1 MTIFYVNPEQKP
13 DLFRLMS
20 EGLVERRR
28 CMIFLS
34 VSEDKTWDVKDK
46 LDSELNRLMDL
57 YGDDVLRTCYMFL
70 KDRHRAEDAFQEV
83 FLKVYRSLNG
93 FKAKSSE
100 KTWIISIAINHCK
113 DMLRSSWVKRVML
126 TDRIRSASAAPD
138 VEKGLIRQ
146 DEKRFLYE
154 TVLALPQV
162 LKEVI
167 ILYYYQELDTREIA
181 HILKIPEGTV
191 RSRLHKAR
199 TVLRKELGGG
209 WTIN

>member
-1 MTIFYVNPEQKP
+1 
-13 DLFRLMS
+13 
-20 EGLVERRR
+20 
-28 CMIFLS
+28 MIFLS

-167 ILYYYQELDTREIA
+167 ILYYYQEIDTSEIA

>member
-1 MTIFYVNPEQKP
+1 MF
-13 DLFRLMS
+13 S
-20 EGLVERRR
+20 
-28 CMIFLS
+28 LS
-34 VSEDKTWDVKDK
+34 VSEDKARDEKQK
-46 LDSELNRLMDL
+46 LDCELNRLMDL
-57 YGDDVLRTCYMFL
+57 YGDTVLRTCSMFL

-83 FLKVYRSLNG
+83 FLKVYRSLRG
-93 FKAKSSE
+93 FKAESSE

-126 TDRIRSASAAPD
+126 TDRIHSASAAPD
-138 VEKGLIRQ
+138 VAKGLIKQ

-154 TVLALPQV
+154 TVLALPQA

-167 ILYYYQELDTREIA
+167 ILYYYQELDTREIG

-199 TVLRKELGGG
+199 TVLKKELGEVV
-209 WTIN
+209 TSIE